1 MAHRGLIRDA
11 PQVWPPISL
20 NDSCHAGPWI
30 RRRCRAP
37 NDSGSRTTSTLSYDV
52 GRRKISYKDEFNEK
66 LVKIY
71 RYQNF
76 TNLKRQKTFSMTSTL
91 CWTKKLKFDLFKLFE
106 QIKNRSCYFC
116 WMFHWWKEWKSDQKT
131 CKQTKDNNKTETATY
146 ERLKSHEMCVEIL
159 KRDISVHPSYV
170 GFVCF
175 MIKKNWRNSHNFFS
189 INVSSC
195 RRSQSET
202 IFFLSNPY
210 NYLTLL

>member
-66 LVKIY
+66 SVKIY

-91 CWTKKLKFDLFKLFE
+91 WNCLNKSRTAAAIFAECFIDEKNGNLTKKHANK
-106 QIKNRSCYFC
+106 
-116 WMFHWWKEWKSDQKT
+116 QKT
-131 CKQTKDNNKTETATY
+131 TTKQKLQHMNAWKVMKCV
-146 ERLKSHEMCVEIL
+146 LKSW
-159 KRDISVHPSYV
+159 
-170 GFVCF
+170 
-175 MIKKNWRNSHNFFS
+175 N
-189 INVSSC
+189 
-195 RRSQSET
+195 ET
-202 IFFLSNPY
+202 
-210 NYLTLL
+210 YLCIPAM